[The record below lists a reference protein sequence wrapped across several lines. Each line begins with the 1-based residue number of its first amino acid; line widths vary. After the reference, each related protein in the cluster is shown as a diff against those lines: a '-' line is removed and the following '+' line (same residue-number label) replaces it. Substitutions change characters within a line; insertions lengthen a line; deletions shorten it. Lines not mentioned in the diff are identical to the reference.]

1 MLKPLF
7 SLYAK
12 KTSYRSH
19 LVVLRST
26 TSRQPFF
33 CLKFNS
39 DLDRY
44 QDDDYMEMA
53 VKWRY
58 AMVKKKK

>member
-53 VKWRY
+53 VKWR
-58 AMVKKKK
+58 